1 MRLAPS
7 DLHNVTFTS
16 ILPTLLPP
24 CLPLLSPSP
33 AHPHHLFLFFYRYA
47 IAAEGGP
54 GPRIGHS
61 CASVGG
67 SAYVFGGAT
76 PDGPL
81 DELHAFDQARL
92 VWTAQGQGSG
102 ASPPQ
107 PRYEHLTFSVPAKGQ
122 FCVFAGAHAA
132 GNFNDLHVY
141 NVATASWE
149 QPVVTGT
156 APSARTNPKGAS
168 EKENPLDIH
177 VYIYIAPYLILT
189 RAQSL
194 SSLQL
199 G

>member
-1 MRLAPS
+1 M
-7 DLHNVTFTS
+7 
-16 ILPTLLPP
+16 
-24 CLPLLSPSP
+24 
-33 AHPHHLFLFFYRYA
+33 
-47 IAAEGGP
+47 
-54 GPRIGHS
+54 
-61 CASVGG
+61 
-67 SAYVFGGAT
+67 FGGAT

-102 ASPPQ
+102 ASPPPQ

-149 QPVVTGT
+149 QPAVTGT

-168 EKENPLDIH
+168 ENKTPPDIH
-177 VYIYIAPYLILT
+177 VYIYCPLPHTDPFAESLISSTWSSVVYLFNPFQFYL
-189 RAQSL
+189 L
-194 SSLQL
+194 SSLSL
-199 G
+199 SLFL